1 VLAFVARGRPVYNRD
16 GGEAAARRRRVPT
29 PTTPPETG
37 APSPT
42 AIVCAAVEA
51 VHARFYEPLAVAD
64 LFRDAW
70 EGAAAAL
77 ARAGVAAVPL
87 APAFPAD
94 VAAASSLHAKAFPA
108 LERLAVGRL
117 DPAALNAAALREL
130 LARRRDGHTC
140 LITPRMSRR
149 PPPGP
154 RGDLGLVLTDAPP
167 LTVADVRP
175 RGPAQLAGLRR
186 GQAVLAI
193 NGQPCADLR
202 RFEATA
208 LLDRRSGAPNR
219 LTVRDPGGGT
229 REVES
234 PAAPWPRIS
243 AEVLPGHVG
252 LLRINGFAA
261 TDEEQEELRASLTSF
276 EEAGAGGWIVDVRW
290 CSGGFSG
297 RFSRL
302 LVDRGH
308 LFARLRHDTARF
320 PDGTAHPAREDID
333 ADGSALPFQRPLVI
347 LVGPGSLSGAESF
360 AGPLQ
365 ALGRATLVGE
375 RTAGLCGYGSRV
387 ELAPGWAM
395 SVAARETVFGPQ
407 ERRFNRIGV
416 PPDVAVSPTPD
427 DEAAGRDPQLQAA
440 LRLLG
445 SQATTP

>member
-1 VLAFVARGRPVYNRD
+1 LTVAAERFSSRSPPVE
-16 GGEAAARRRRVPT
+16 GRRV
-29 PTTPPETG
+29 PTTPPEPD
-37 APSPT
+37 APDPT
-42 AIVCAAVEA
+42 AIVRAAVDA
-51 VHARFYEPLAVAD
+51 VASRFYEPLVVAD

-77 ARAGVAAVPL
+77 AGAGVAAVPS

-94 VAAASSLHAKAFPA
+94 AASAAALHDEAFPG
-108 LERLAVGRL
+108 LERLAAGRVG
-117 DPAALNAAALREL
+117 PADLMAAALREL
-130 LARRRDGHTC
+130 LARRRDGHTF
-140 LITPRMSRR
+140 LLTPRMLRR
-149 PPPGP
+149 PEPGP

-167 LTVADVRP
+167 LTVADVLP

-193 NGQPCADLR
+193 NGHPSAALR
-202 RFEATA
+202 RFEASA
-208 LLDRRSGAPNR
+208 LLDRRAGAPNR
-219 LTVRDPGGGT
+219 LTVRDHDGET
-229 REVES
+229 RNLE
-234 PAAPWPRIS
+234 PRGLRARRIS
-243 AEVLPGHVG
+243 AETLPGPLG
-252 LLRINGFAA
+252 RLRIDGFAA
-261 TDEEQEELRASLTSF
+261 TDEEVAELRAALASF
-276 EEAGAGGWIVDVRW
+276 ERAGVLGWIVDVRW
-290 CSGGFSG
+290 CSGGYSG

-320 PDGTAHPAREDID
+320 PDGTVHPQREDVD

-375 RTAGLCGYGSRV
+375 RTAGLCGYGSRAD
-387 ELAPGWAM
+387 LAPGWAM

-407 ERRFNRIGV
+407 ELRFNRVGV
-416 PPDVAVSPTPD
+416 PPDVVVSPSPD

-440 LRLLG
+440 LDVLR
-445 SQATTP
+445 SQAASG